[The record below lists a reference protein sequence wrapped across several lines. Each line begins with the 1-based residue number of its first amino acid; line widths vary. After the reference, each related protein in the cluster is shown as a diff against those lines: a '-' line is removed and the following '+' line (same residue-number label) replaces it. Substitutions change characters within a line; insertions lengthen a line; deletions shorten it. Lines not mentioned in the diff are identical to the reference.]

1 MAMLDFD
8 FIIHI
13 FEVERPWPR
22 EYNRRHPNYDNFR
35 VLIYSLLPGMQHLM
49 NKGRQ
54 V

>member
-35 VLIYSLLPGMQHLM
+35 VLIYRASCKIGI
-49 NKGRQ
+49 GRWIYF
-54 V
+54 